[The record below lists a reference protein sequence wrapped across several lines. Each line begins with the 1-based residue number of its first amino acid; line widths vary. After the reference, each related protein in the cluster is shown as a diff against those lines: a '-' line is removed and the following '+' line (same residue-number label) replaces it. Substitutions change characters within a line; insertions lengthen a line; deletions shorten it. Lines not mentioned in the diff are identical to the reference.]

1 MMWSF
6 KSFSW
11 KLEGKSL
18 IVFYLKSWKSA
29 EVGCQDQAAQTF
41 VSKEWSE
48 GNVRNSWRYC
58 MTGESSPVDSTTRR
72 SCSVSWRGIRW
83 YIPSSAVFEFWEKYV
98 AMSCMGNRT
107 SSNFLADLYWITTK
121 IDFLMWDTAN
131 KDKNRLRNWNYLG
144 QSLPTCTFSCRRG
157 QKGTKIIW
165 SQLWNGREM
174 VKIII
179 LDRKTVNFIFWY
191 FLLNNGFYSGC
202 NMQDLRSSDN
212 SCAVP
217 TIIIPREKKTSGS
230 AHLLTSIRDLSSL

>member
-1 MMWSF
+1 
-6 KSFSW
+6 
-11 KLEGKSL
+11 
-18 IVFYLKSWKSA
+18 
-29 EVGCQDQAAQTF
+29 
-41 VSKEWSE
+41 
-48 GNVRNSWRYC
+48 
-58 MTGESSPVDSTTRR
+58 
-72 SCSVSWRGIRW
+72 
-83 YIPSSAVFEFWEKYV
+83 
-98 AMSCMGNRT
+98 MGNRT
-107 SSNFLADLYWITTK
+107 SSNFLAGLYWITTK

-230 AHLLTSIRDLSSL
+230 PAYIHQRPVLSVSTSCFLLSTGFELAHQYSKYILIFSSKFHFLFALN